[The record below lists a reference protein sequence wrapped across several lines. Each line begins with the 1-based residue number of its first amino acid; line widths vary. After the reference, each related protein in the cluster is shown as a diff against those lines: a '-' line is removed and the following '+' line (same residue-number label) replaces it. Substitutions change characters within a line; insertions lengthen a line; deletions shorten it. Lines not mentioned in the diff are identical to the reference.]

1 MSMIDSLG
9 AVAYPLLLVSLLT
22 LVQIGRGVIDVLGG
36 DGPGSPLK
44 IHSVLVLG
52 ALGSC
57 VGLVGSL
64 MGVQAMATAIR
75 LRRRDRR
82 CDHLGGRGDY
92 RRPVRLR
99 VPDPGGRVG
108 GVAGPAGYRGVE
120 VAWNVVNM

>member
-9 AVAYPLLLVSLLT
+9 IVAYPLFIVSLLT
-22 LVQIGRGVIDVLGG
+22 LIQIARGAIDVLGG

-64 MGVQAMATAIR
+64 VGVQAMASAIAYSDEIDPVT
-75 LRRRDRR
+75 LWEGVGIAIGPSVFGFLI
-82 CDHLGGRGDY
+82 LGIAA
-92 RRPVRLR
+92 VAWLALQ
-99 VPDPGGRVG
+99 
-108 GVAGPAGYRGVE
+108 GVAGLKARGS
-120 VAWNVVNM
+120 W

>member
-9 AVAYPLLLVSLLT
+9 PVAYPLLLVSLLT
-22 LVQIGRGVIDVLGG
+22 LVQIGRGAIDVVGG

-64 MGVQAMATAIR
+64 MGVQAMATAIAFGGEIDAATIWEGVGITVGPSVFGF
-75 LRRRDRR
+75 LI
-82 CDHLGGRGDY
+82 LG
-92 RRPVRLR
+92 VAAVAWL
-99 VPDPGGRVG
+99 VLQ
-108 GVAGPAGYRGVE
+108 GVAGLKARGT
-120 VAWNVVNM
+120 W

>member
-22 LVQIGRGVIDVLGG
+22 LVQTGRGAIDVLGS

-64 MGVQAMATAIR
+64 VGVQAMASAIAYSGEVDTMTIWEGVGITVGPSVFGF
-75 LRRRDRR
+75 LI
-82 CDHLGGRGDY
+82 LGIAA
-92 RRPVRLR
+92 VAWLALQ
-99 VPDPGGRVG
+99 
-108 GVAGPAGYRGVE
+108 GVAGLKARGT
-120 VAWNVVNM
+120 W

>member
-64 MGVQAMATAIR
+64 MGVQAMATAIAFAGEI
-75 LRRRDRR
+75 DAATIWE
-82 CDHLGGRGDY
+82 G
-92 RRPVRLR
+92 
-99 VPDPGGRVG
+99 VG
-108 GVAGPAGYRGVE
+108 ITVGPSVFGFLILGVAS
-120 VAWNVVNM
+120 VAWLVLQGIAGLKSRGTW